1 MVMPHSTLPLVD
13 ALESEA
19 RRLGLSV
26 SNDGLRAQLAYVRAL
41 ADELGRYHPA
51 EARVAGLH
59 DQLSGELTRLVGL
72 VSEAGM
78 RSRGDPRR
86 IDVLVVDDD
95 PEQLRATAAVVRD
108 LGFPV
113 RTASSGKSAFM
124 EFEREPAA
132 VILSDWSMPGM
143 SGLDLCR
150 TLKQLDPQVYAVLLT
165 AHDEARDLDEARH
178 SVDDF
183 LVKPVDVADIETR
196 LRAAAK
202 LVEAIRA
209 VALVA
214 EHLRAGGE
222 RAQT

>member
-1 MVMPHSTLPLVD
+1 MPPSTLPLVD
-13 ALESEA
+13 AIEREA

-26 SNDGLRAQLAYVRAL
+26 SNDGIRAQLAYVRTI

-59 DQLSGELTRLVGL
+59 EQLSGELTRLVGL
-72 VSEAGM
+72 VAGPGV
-78 RSRGDPRR
+78 RSSGEPRR

-95 PEQLRATAAVVRD
+95 PEQLRAMAAVVKE

-113 RTASSGKSAFM
+113 RTTNGGKGAIA

-132 VILSDWSMPGM
+132 VVLCDWNMPGM
-143 SGLDLCR
+143 TGFDLCR
-150 TLKQLDPQVYAVLLT
+150 TLKERDPQVYAILLT
-165 AHDEARDLDEARH
+165 AHDEARDLDEARQ

-183 LVKPVDVADIETR
+183 LFKPVDIADIEIR
-196 LRAAAK
+196 LRAAAR
-202 LVEAIRA
+202 LVEAIRS

-214 EHLRAGGE
+214 EHLRRGGDPA
-222 RAQT
+222 RTS